1 VSFSVPFLTKRCM
14 VILGGLL
21 ALCALAAFYLWL
33 YYHAPAGRVGE
44 AQVIDIPL
52 GTSQRQ
58 IANRLEQAGMIRH
71 GWMFRLYVTWLRPGS
86 HLQAGQYTL
95 RPTMSPVQIV
105 NILRSGKG
113 ARHVLTIPEGLTVR
127 DIAALVAAK
136 GLGEQQAMVH
146 LAHDQT
152 FIMSLGLSVA
162 SLEGYLFPETYHVPR
177 GISARDLLTRM
188 VRTLQANYT
197 EDIMARGRDLGLTQ
211 HEVLTLA
218 SLIEKE
224 ARHDEERPLIAAVYH
239 NRLQQGMRLQCD
251 PTVIYALGEHFDG
264 NLHKADLSVDSPYNT
279 YRYAGLPPGP
289 IASPGRRAIEAAVAP
304 APVDYLY
311 FVAMQQ
317 DGRHQFSRTL
327 PEHATAVQRYQ
338 LNTPITP

>member
-1 VSFSVPFLTKRCM
+1 VSFSICFLAKRFVVM
-14 VILGGLL
+14 LGRLL
-21 ALCALAAFYLWL
+21 ALCALAVFYLWL
-33 YYHAPAGRVGE
+33 YYHAPAGRIGE

-52 GTSQRQ
+52 GTSRRQ
-58 IANRLEQAGMIRH
+58 IATRLEQVGVIRH
-71 GWMFRLYVTWLRPGS
+71 GWMFLLYVTWLRPS
-86 HLQAGQYTL
+86 PHLQAGEYTL
-95 RPTMSPVQIV
+95 RATMSPVQIV
-105 NILRSGKG
+105 DILRSGKG
-113 ARHVLTIPEGLTVR
+113 ARHVLTIPEGSTVR
-127 DIAALVAAK
+127 DIAALVATK
-136 GLGEQQAMVH
+136 GLGEQQVIVDLVH
-146 LAHDQT
+146 DKA
-152 FIMSLGLSVA
+152 FIMSLGLTVS

-177 GISARDLLTRM
+177 GISARDLLTLM

-197 EDIMARGRDLGLTQ
+197 EDIIARGRDLGLTQ

-251 PTVIYALGEHFDG
+251 PTVIYALGEAFDG
-264 NLHKADLSVDSPYNT
+264 NLHKADLSLDSPYNT

-317 DGRHQFSRTL
+317 EGRHQFSRTL
-327 PEHATAVQRYQ
+327 PEHAAAVQKYQ
-338 LNTPITP
+338 LSTHTTP